1 MQKKRALT
9 TGIFAFLAILLF
21 GITPMVH
28 ADPGVKDDGQ
38 FFKPETVE
46 KANAEIR
53 QIKSDY
59 AKELVIETFAGV
71 PEGLRDEWDAA
82 KDDAQKR
89 SGFFGKWSGDRA
101 HRLQVNGV
109 YILICKD
116 PGHLEVKA
124 GQKTKLKA
132 FTESNQNKL
141 RDILLE
147 SFKAK
152 NDDEGLL
159 KGVDYFREALKENLG
174 GPHPATPAATG
185 DEQFKHPNSG
195 NSSGSALPTRNPAG
209 RVPAAS
215 TFQWSSI
222 MSIILI
228 VIAAIVIIRVL
239 ARLTGGSRNSGGGGY
254 GPGQGNGPGYGAG
267 YGGGGGYGGQSGGGG
282 FFRNMFGGLLG
293 GAAGS
298 YLYDQYRDR
307 NNPAQNS
314 QNYNAGNAPDNS
326 SGGDFTSQSSS
337 DDNDRGQ
344 GFGGGG
350 SGGDFGSSGSDSGGG
365 FSSSDSGGSS
375 GGDFGSSDSGSSGG
389 DSGGGGGDF

>member
-1 MQKKRALT
+1 MQKKRART
-9 TGIFAFLAILLF
+9 TGFFAFLAILLF
-21 GITPMVH
+21 GFTPMLH

-53 QIKSDY
+53 QIKADY
-59 AKELVIETFAGV
+59 AKDLVIETFAGV

-82 KDDAQKR
+82 KNDAQKR
-89 SGFFGKWSGDRA
+89 SQFFGKWSGDRA
-101 HRLQVNGV
+101 HHLQVNGV
-109 YILICKD
+109 YVLICKD

-132 FTESNQNKL
+132 FKENNQNKL
-141 RDILLE
+141 RDLLLE

-185 DEQFKHPNSG
+185 DEQFKHVNSG
-195 NSSGSALPTRNPAG
+195 TSSGSAFPSRNPPG
-209 RVPAAS
+209 RVPAVPASS

-228 VIAAIVIIRVL
+228 IIAAFVIIRVL
-239 ARLTGGSRNSGGGGY
+239 ARLTGGSRNSGGGY
-254 GPGQGNGPGYGAG
+254 GPGQGSGPGYGAG
-267 YGGGGGYGGQSGGGG
+267 YGGGGGGYGGGSGGGG

-326 SGGDFTSQSSS
+326 SGGDFNSQSSS

-350 SGGDFGSSGSDSGGG
+350 SGGDFGSSGSDS
-365 FSSSDSGGSS
+365 SSSS
-375 GGDFGSSDSGSSGG
+375 GGDFGSSSSDSGSSGGG